1 MKQKTFPMADKE
13 LPLSL
18 RPVIEHA
25 RTLIMENGIRNFTIE
40 KLAAEMRISKKTI
53 YKHFASRGEFV
64 EAVLLYNFTD
74 LFRKIEEL
82 PATYTDP
89 IKHVYEILCIIIN
102 HLSVINS
109 NTVYELK
116 LYYPNVWQRI
126 EQFRYNILKEL
137 AGCFEKAQA
146 LGLVRKDIKI
156 DYFTGIIINAAQSVF
171 QPEFFIKYP
180 YSLSEMIKSY
190 IDFILNGIME
200 QGHRFDVESLEYEK
214 P

>member
-1 MKQKTFPMADKE
+1 
-13 LPLSL
+13 
-18 RPVIEHA
+18 
-25 RTLIMENGIRNFTIE
+25 
-40 KLAAEMRISKKTI
+40 
-53 YKHFASRGEFV
+53 
-64 EAVLLYNFTD
+64 
-74 LFRKIEEL
+74 
-82 PATYTDP
+82 
-89 IKHVYEILCIIIN
+89 
-102 HLSVINS
+102 
-109 NTVYELK
+109 
-116 LYYPNVWQRI
+116 
-126 EQFRYNILKEL
+126 L